1 MSEFINNS
9 EFRQKKLKEIIKQ
22 LHHGKSFEE
31 VKEEFQKHFENVST
45 TEISQIEQALIKDG
59 LPVEEVQRLCD
70 VHASV
75 FKGSISDIHATKDY
89 SKIIGH
95 PVNVLVE
102 ENKAIEKLIEE
113 EIKPH
118 CDAYFKKP
126 NPTSHLML
134 RIGFEKLMEIEHH
147 YSRKEYA
154 FFPYLEK
161 HGVTAPPKVM
171 WGVDDEIR
179 AELKEINKI
188 LSSVDIDNED
198 LKNKIDTVLDK
209 IIEMVFKEN
218 NILIPLMSD
227 TFSFYDWIKID
238 EASEEFGH
246 CLVKPLHPWKMESK
260 EEIEKKQEE
269 DKLKI
274 RDGEVE
280 FDAGSLN
287 PTEINAIFNTIPID
301 ITFVDN
307 NNKVKY
313 FSQDEDRIFQRPKS
327 IIGRDVGLCHPP
339 SSVHVVDKIVESF
352 RSGEKD
358 HEDFWIQRGDL
369 FVLIRY
375 FAVRDKDGNYLGT
388 LETTQN
394 IKPLRDLEGEK
405 RLLDK

>member
-9 EFRQKKLKEIIKQ
+9 EFRQKKLKELIKQ
-22 LHHGKSFEE
+22 LHEGKTADE
-31 VKEEFQKHFENVST
+31 VKEEFQKHFGDVST
-45 TEISQIEQALIKDG
+45 TEISQIEQALVKEG
-59 LPVEEVQRLCD
+59 LPVEEIQKLCD

-95 PVNVLVE
+95 PVNILVE

-118 CDAYFKKP
+118 YDSYFKKP

-134 RIGFEKLMEIEHH
+134 RIGFERLMEIEHH

-161 HGVTAPPKVM
+161 YEITAPPKVM

-179 AELKEINKI
+179 AELKEVNAI
-188 LSSVDIDNED
+188 LSSPEINHED
-198 LKNKIDTVLDK
+198 LKLKIDSVLEK
-209 IIEMVFKEN
+209 VIEMIFKEN

-238 EASEEFGH
+238 ESSEEFPF
-246 CLVKPLHPWKMESK
+246 CLVKPLHPWKMENK
-260 EEIEKKQEE
+260 EEVEKKQEK
-269 DKLKI
+269 KLQA
-274 RDGEVE
+274 GEVE
-280 FDAGSLN
+280 FDAGSLL
-287 PTEINAIFNTIPID
+287 PKEINSILNTLPID
-301 ITFVDN
+301 ITFVDA

-313 FSQDEDRIFQRPKS
+313 FSQASERIFQRPKT
-327 IIGRDVGLCHPP
+327 IIGRDVALCHPP
-339 SSVHVVDKIVESF
+339 ASVHVVDKIVDSF

-358 HEDFWIQRGDL
+358 HEDFWIQKGDL
-369 FVLIRY
+369 FVVIKY
-375 FAVRDKDGNYLGT
+375 YAVRDEQGNYLGT
-388 LETTQN
+388 LEVTQN

-405 RLLDK
+405 RLLDE